1 MDLLETLLAHNKGTT
16 KRLIEQSAPLTE
28 AQLDQDFDL
37 GLRTVRLT
45 LDHIIESM
53 EWWTDLMT
61 GQPKRSVDDFP
72 HGALSLGGLQLRLE
86 RVAQELDQVAHH
98 VQFHQTWDEHWPAR
112 EDQDRTRPYGATL
125 THVFTHGAHHRS
137 QVIHMLKR
145 LGVSDVIWGD
155 ALEF

>member
-16 KRLIEQSAPLTE
+16 KRLIEQSAPLTG

-61 GQPKRSVDDFP
+61 GQPKRSLDALPSDP
-72 HGALSLGGLQLRLE
+72 LSLEGLQLRLE
-86 RVAQELDQVAHH
+86 RVTQELDQKAHD
-98 VQFHQTWDEHWPAR
+98 VQVQQTWDKHWPAR
-112 EDQDRTRPYGATL
+112 EDQGQTSAYRATL

-145 LGVSDVIWGD
+145 LGVKDVIWGD
-155 ALEF
+155 ALGY